1 MDKRVRLPAAPF
13 FVMPALRQQLIKA
26 AFIFNLDSAA
36 EQGYIPLFYHLFQG
50 SAHRFPGTADGFCDF
65 LMGHT
70 DAVILPLCGFVDE
83 KSGDP
88 LSQT

>member
-36 EQGYIPLFYHLFQG
+36 EQGYIPLFYGCCHP
-50 SAHRFPGTADGFCDF
+50 SSVR
-65 LMGHT
+65 
-70 DAVILPLCGFVDE
+70 IRR
-83 KSGDP
+83 
-88 LSQT
+88 